1 MQTDYKIIGGDGVEY
16 GPATLEELRGWI
28 RDGRVAGMTQV
39 WRSDL
44 AGWSPAARYAEL
56 GGELSRLHAAASS
69 VAKPCGF
76 WARLGAYVID
86 AMVLGGMFYLLWS
99 RLDVSQH
106 WPLPA
111 WLTLSNDP
119 VSNDAA
125 INQFTKQWQAW
136 GNHAWPYYYPI
147 FFLYDVLMNGRF
159 GATLGKMAI
168 GARIERWDGY
178 PLGYGRAA
186 LRWLAARVSDFF
198 FFAGYLFISLRSD
211 KKALHDLLAG
221 TRVIYEP

>member
-28 RDGRVAGMTQV
+28 RDGRVAAMTKV

-56 GGELSRLHAAASS
+56 GGELNRLHAAAAS

-86 AMVLGGMFYLLWS
+86 AAVLGGLFYLLWS
-99 RLDVSQH
+99 RLEVSRQ
-106 WPLPA
+106 WPMPE
-111 WLTLSNDP
+111 WLSFSNDP
-119 VSNDAA
+119 ASNDPA
-125 INQFTKQWQAW
+125 IKQFMKDWQAW
-136 GNHAWPYYYPI
+136 ANHAMPIYYPL

-168 GARIERWDGY
+168 GARIVLGDGS
-178 PLGYGRAA
+178 PIGYRRAA
-186 LRWLAARVSDFF
+186 WRWVAARVSDFF
-198 FFAGYLFISLRSD
+198 FFAGYLLIAVRTD
-211 KKALHDLLAG
+211 KRALHDLLAG
-221 TRVIYEP
+221 TRVIYKP